1 MRALRIAVIAAFIG
15 GAAISPGLAQES
27 SEFGLVT
34 ALQAGWTIDRTLV
47 FHDKP
52 MLNPGSCGIVTNG
65 YIIDENAPGHNL
77 FNAMVLSALMNQR
90 EVAFVVYGCYE
101 DRPQIISVTVR

>member
-1 MRALRIAVIAAFIG
+1 MKPYRMPIAAVVATA
-15 GAAISPGLAQES
+15 AAIGPCLAQEFT
-27 SEFGLVT
+27 EFGLVT

-52 MLNPGSCGIVTNG
+52 MLNPGNCGIVTNG

-77 FNAMVLSALMNQR
+77 FNTMILSALMNQR
-90 EVAFVVYGCYE
+90 EVAFVVFGCYE